1 MRKAALYV
9 GLAAAAL
16 YFSATAA
23 LWASQSRFI
32 FEPVRTLVVK
42 PGELGFE
49 ETDVMLRVFI
59 DLSLLHLLL
68 DLLNLLR
75 KTHR

>member
-1 MRKAALYV
+1 VRKAALYV
-9 GLAAAAL
+9 GLVAAAL

-42 PGELGFE
+42 PGELAFPVADITIPVAGGQN
-49 ETDVMLRVFI
+49 
-59 DLSLLHLLL
+59 LHAW
-68 DLLNLLR
+68 
-75 KTHR
+75 